1 MPPRGSH
8 ARISGGVVAT
18 VYLGI
23 HHGRWLEQLT
33 VPLCVTVRTMEKY
46 RDDWE
51 THPKCFTSWILDS
64 GAYVEISKYGQWRHD
79 PDRFG
84 GVVTRIL
91 DNVGTPPVFCAPQD
105 WCCERQSL
113 AASGL
118 TVAQHQ
124 DLTVESV
131 CYLRAEFRH
140 IPWIPVL
147 QGWQVDEYVDHVAQY
162 RAAGIDLTLEPLVG
176 LGSVCRRSDLSAVID
191 IITTLYNMSIRLHA
205 FGVHRTVLARCG
217 RMLDSADTMAWSRT
231 ARWHRAAMPGCDHP
245 GRCTNCSRFA
255 ARWHADLAR
264 IAA

>member
-1 MPPRGSH
+1 MR
-8 ARISGGVVAT
+8 T

-64 GAYVEISKYGQWRHD
+64 GAFVEISKYGQWRHD
-79 PDRFG
+79 PDLYG
-84 GVVTRIL
+84 GIVTRIL
-91 DNVGTPPVFCAPQD
+91 DNVGTPPVACAPQD
-105 WCCERQSL
+105 WCCEKQSL

-118 TVAQHQ
+118 TVAEHQ

-147 QGWQVDEYVDHVAQY
+147 QGWYVDEYADHVSQY
-162 RAAGIDLTLEPLVG
+162 HRAGIDLTQEPLVG
-176 LGSVCRRSDLSAVID
+176 LGSVCRRSNMSAVID
-191 IITTLYNMSIRLHA
+191 IITTLYGMGIRLHG
-205 FGVHRTVLARCG
+205 FGLHRTVLARCA
-217 RMLDSADTMAWSRT
+217 RMLESADTMVLYPVCCCW
-231 ARWHRAAMPGCDHP
+231 
-245 GRCTNCSRFA
+245 
-255 ARWHADLAR
+255 
-264 IAA
+264 